1 MPPRR
6 ELLTGNEA
14 VARAVRLAAPQVIPT
29 YPITPQAPLLA
40 AIASDVER
48 GLLATEFL
56 NTESDYAAMAAAV
69 GASLGGART
78 FTATNSQGLLFMAE
92 HLFTASGSRCP
103 IVMAVV
109 NRAISVPHSRYADHN
124 DALAVN
130 RAGWIQLF
138 CEDTQEIFETCL
150 QLFRICEDPR
160 IRLPGMVCYES
171 FIHSHT
177 AEGVA
182 LPDPRAAAR
191 FLGPPRVDVLLD
203 PGDPRALN
211 PPTPPERYTEY
222 KFAEHRAMAA
232 ALEVIPQVGQAYAE
246 AMATRPRGLLEA
258 TPGSGGAVVLA
269 MGSLARTARRA
280 VANLQGEGIPA
291 RLVKLRAYRPFPRQA
306 VREALAGADVVLTLD
321 RNCAAGGGG
330 ALYDE
335 VRSALYGLPNAPRVV
350 GVIAGLGGRDVTPAQ
365 IAEAIRLAV
374 TRAPAFEGPDAMH
387 WLGLNLERVRDE
399 SPQAVR
405 STLAAK
411 APAPGRRGSDPGAA
425 RRAAGASRRRGEQPD
440 A

>member
-1 MPPRR
+1 MGAVP
-6 ELLTGNEA
+6 ELLSGNEA
-14 VARAVRLAAPQVIPT
+14 AARAVRLAAPQVIPA
-29 YPITPQAPLLA
+29 YPITPQSPLLA

-48 GLLATEFL
+48 GLLKAELL

-69 GASLGGART
+69 GASLGGVRT

-124 DALAVN
+124 DALAVS
-130 RAGWIQLF
+130 RSGWIQLF
-138 CEDTQEIFETCL
+138 CEDNQEIFETCL

-160 IRLPGMVCYES
+160 VRLPGMVCYES
-171 FIHSHT
+171 FIHSNT

-182 LPDPRAAAR
+182 VPETAAVPA
-191 FLGPPRVDVLLD
+191 FLGPPRVDMLLD

-211 PPTPPERYTEY
+211 PPTPPDWYTEF

-232 ALEVIPQVGQAYAE
+232 ALEVIPEVGRAYAE
-246 AMATRPRGLLEA
+246 AMGTRPRGLLEA
-258 TPGSGGAVVLA
+258 TEGPGGTVVVA

-280 VANLQGEGIPA
+280 VADLRAAGVPA
-291 RLVKLRAYRPFPRQA
+291 RLVKLRAYRPFPREA
-306 VREALAGADVVLTLD
+306 VRSALAGADLVLTLD
-321 RNCAAGGGG
+321 RNCAAGAGG

-335 VRSALYGLPNAPRVV
+335 VRSALYGLPNAPHVA

-365 IAEAIRLAV
+365 IAEVVRGAAQG
-374 TRAPAFEGPDAMH
+374 AAFFDAPDAMH
-387 WLGLNLERVRDE
+387 WLGLDPSRVRDE

-405 STLAAK
+405 AT
-411 APAPGRRGSDPGAA
+411 
-425 RRAAGASRRRGEQPD
+425 RAA
-440 A
+440 